1 MPSDEGGFLA
11 PPFCSMPG
19 DRVAPPGAVPCDM
32 GLVWGLP
39 RWYGTCMAGRDEKLY
54 IVMVGLP
61 SQGKSTVALRL
72 QDIFRKNDIP
82 TMIYNN
88 GELRRRLAPQDT
100 WMSDFYSPRNEAAV
114 ELRKRFALMNM
125 RRARTYLRNKGQV
138 AILDATNVSRARRAL
153 IEDQLGDHPI
163 LYIECVNNDAEI
175 VDLSIRHKVR
185 ASEFASLSEERAVA
199 EFKKRIDYYREIY
212 NPLHVERNYIVMDSL
227 HNRVMDE
234 QIEDQIPLYS
244 RIRDC
249 LVTDVV
255 KSLFLIRHTESDYNL
270 EDRIGGDPD
279 LTPRGRAQAA
289 ALGRFFRKK
298 RIAYIFT
305 SEKKRTIQTAEYIKA
320 LQDDCT
326 IIPLREFN
334 EIDAGICEGMTYDE
348 IQRLKP
354 DIYAARKADKYN
366 YTYPRG
372 EGYATM
378 KERIKIGIK
387 KAFFLNQRPDNI
399 MIVGHRAVNR
409 MILSHFL
416 YRREE
421 DVPYIYV
428 PQDKFYHIV
437 ATQDRKVFELKRYD
451 DVRTPSRET
460 R

>member
-1 MPSDEGGFLA
+1 MK
-11 PPFCSMPG
+11 
-19 DRVAPPGAVPCDM
+19 VPM
-32 GLVWGLP
+32 IP
-39 RWYGTCMAGRDEKLY
+39 KDEKLY

-61 SQGKSTVALRL
+61 SQGKSTVANRL
-72 QDIFRKNDIP
+72 QDIFTKNDIH

-88 GELRRRLAPQDT
+88 GELRRKLAPQET
-100 WMSDFYSPRNEAAV
+100 WMSDFYDPRNTAAV
-114 ELRKRFALMNM
+114 QLRKEFALMNM
-125 RRARTYLRNKGQV
+125 RRAKAYLRNKGQV
-138 AILDATNVSRARRAL
+138 AILDATNVSRSRREL
-153 IEDQLGDHPI
+153 IEQQLDDHPI
-163 LYIECVNNDAEI
+163 LYIECVNNDVEI

-185 ASEFASLSEERAVA
+185 TNEFAGMPEETAVM
-199 EFKKRIDYYREIY
+199 EFKKRIEYYREIY
-212 NPLHVERNYIVMDSL
+212 NPLHVERNYITMDSL
-227 HNRVMDE
+227 HNRVIDE

-255 KSLFLIRHTESDYNL
+255 KSLFLIRHTESEFNV

-279 LTPRGRAQAA
+279 LTHRGITQAQ
-289 ALGRFFRKK
+289 ALGRFFQKK
-298 RIAYIFT
+298 KIAYIFT
-305 SEKKRTIQTAEYIKA
+305 SEKKRTIQTAHYIQA
-320 LQDDCT
+320 LQEDCT
-326 IIPLREFN
+326 IVPLKEFN

-354 DIYAARKADKYN
+354 DVYAARKADKYN
-366 YTYPRG
+366 YTYPLG

-387 KAFFLNQRPDNI
+387 KAFFLNQKPDNI

-451 DVRTPSRET
+451 FRRAG